1 MTPYPFTRFED
12 EDLRCLRLLGNV
24 LKKPGTQ
31 ILVEAVRRYA
41 HEVFNG
47 QTVDEVVEQ
56 RRNGTVFEVRAVAEP
71 VIDYGP
77 KVQKRLF

>member
-1 MTPYPFTRFED
+1 MPYPFTRFED

-41 HEVFNG
+41 HEVFDG
-47 QTVDEVVEQ
+47 RTVDEVVEEM
-56 RRNGTVFEVRAVAEP
+56 RRGTVFEIREAAEQP
-71 VIDYGP
+71 ASYGP